1 MSLTATV
8 GKERDLIEEGIFDS
22 VCSKIIDLGTQY
34 SETYKNSAHKIR
46 IFWEIIGETIEI
58 SGEQLPRLVSKE
70 FTLSLNEKSK
80 LRQTLQSWRGKA
92 FTAEELQ
99 GFDLK
104 KVLGIGCQLQI
115 IHKEGNNGTTY
126 ANVETVMALPR
137 GRNLPAPTELT
148 WFDFD
153 DPSSYEAFEKLPR
166 YVQEKI
172 AEAENF
178 ADTGLKLPDEKAPAN
193 PGISA
198 SQAAGGGTDFEE
210 IPDSDFE
217 PLF

>member
-1 MSLTATV
+1 MAN
-8 GKERDLIEEGIFDS
+8 R
-22 VCSKIIDLGTQY
+22 C
-34 SETYKNSAHKIR
+34 
-46 IFWEIIGETIEI
+46 
-58 SGEQLPRLVSKE
+58 PRLVSKE

-80 LRQTLQSWRGKA
+80 APPGRCSRGAAKRSPQ
-92 FTAEELQ
+92 EELR
-99 GFDLK
+99 GFDLR

-126 ANVETVMALPR
+126 ANVETILALPR
-137 GRNLPAPTELT
+137 GRSVPAPQEIT

-153 DPSSYEAFEKLPR
+153 DPSSYGTFEKLPR

-193 PGISA
+193 PGIS
-198 SQAAGGGTDFEE
+198 SPQTDAGGMDYEE
-210 IPDSDFE
+210 IPDKRF
-217 PLF
+217 